1 MVDRRKTYA
10 LLARL
15 HKQEM
20 EAQSVVLSSLQDE
33 ADRLSREQSALEE
46 SRRAGASVTMIE
58 AMPYRG
64 RFLDAI
70 RQENQRLSGLIA
82 EAERKIDAQRDTVL
96 DAYRELRSAEQLDG
110 SIRAA
115 LAEAEQEA
123 AQADADEMV
132 LLRRPATYV

>member
-1 MVDRRKTYA
+1 MADRKKTYA

-20 EAQSVVLSSLQDE
+20 EAQSVVLSSMQDE
-33 ADRLSREQSALEE
+33 ADRLTRERSALEE

-64 RFLDAI
+64 RFLNAV

-82 EAERKIDAQRDTVL
+82 DVENKIGVQRDKVL
-96 DAYRELRSAEQLDG
+96 NAYRELRSAEQLDG
-110 SIRAA
+110 NIKAA
-115 LAEAEQEA
+115 QAEAEQEA
-123 AQADADEMV
+123 AQVDADEMV
-132 LLRRPATYV
+132 LLRRPAAYL